1 MFSGLVVEILKKCGY
16 ILVKID
22 LYKGFLSV
30 AGHLLFSQRKLS
42 MTTNDE
48 EAFKCRGS

>member
-1 MFSGLVVEILKKCGY
+1 MLSDLVAEILQKCSSV
-16 ILVKID
+16 LVKID

-30 AGHLLFSQRKLS
+30 AGHLLLSQRRLS

-48 EAFKCRGS
+48 EAFKFRGS